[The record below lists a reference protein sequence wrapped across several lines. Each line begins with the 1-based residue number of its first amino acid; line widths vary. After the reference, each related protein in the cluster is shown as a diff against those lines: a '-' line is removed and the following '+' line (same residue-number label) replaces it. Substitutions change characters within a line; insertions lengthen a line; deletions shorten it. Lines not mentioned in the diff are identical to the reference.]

1 MNQKTFKIV
10 VSICLIITL
19 IGINFFAVGKN
30 IAIAIYENLESQPI
44 QISNTNIEFDTYFK
58 EGETK
63 THSKTMSISNGDNL
77 YINLRINNTGVLNDA
92 KITINDPNF
101 QIANTIENQYIKSIE
116 GNSINLNQIVYGN
129 NIEIEI
135 PIKFQKQ
142 EQMNL
147 NYFNKETSIS
157 LEGEYKDQDENSRN
171 VKGEITIA
179 GIWVDEPQVT
189 LTQEIEKYFTLT
201 SGKNLLQQ
209 KIEIEVMN
217 NVLPIRNEQITVQAP
232 AIESEIPEIVAIIN
246 NGTKLEESQ
255 YSYNKETGLLT
266 ITKNN
271 EANSQNIINWGIG
284 KDTYKVIYN
293 YTSENVS
300 SQEATL
306 STNAQVNIYTIE
318 QPIQLQEQKQ
328 EALEVKGN
336 SVSISSDIQE
346 ELLYKGYMYANSE
359 RETTYTEKI
368 ELEISDINE
377 ITQINLSSKNSNF
390 VTQDGNEITTNNSVY
405 TKQTKINKEK
415 MIELFGE
422 DVEIEVLINGQDL
435 YQTINKDTETD
446 DEGNVVIS
454 YDTDSTV
461 TLRFSNPIKEGTL
474 ELTQQKAIKGNT
486 GYDKQTLKAVT
497 ELADYYECQTDLG
510 SEESRQT
517 VKLEDTITDAKVEI
531 NTKSLSTLQKNEN
544 VQIVITLLRG
554 NNRYDLYTNPTI
566 RVKMPEELQE
576 IKVKS
581 IQKLMADELEFDT
594 VRWLKEE
601 KVIEIKMKGTQTQF
615 ANDTSTGDQIIIQA
629 DITLDKTTP
638 TKTSQIIMTYTN
650 ENGSQES
657 YEKSIDM
664 QLNSKSG
671 ILMYNKI
678 SGYNEAGEIQETI
691 DEEIPNASLDVNSQA
706 RTVSQE
712 VAIVNNYQDQ
722 INEVVVTGKIPT
734 KTEETINGQE
744 LIGTIDT
751 QLSNVIEVSNPEAK
765 VSYSAEDNATPDS
778 QTWTDNPEGAKSY
791 KIELQG
797 QTIEAGEKLSFDVNY
812 QIPENIEKDASAY
825 QKVSLQYSTNGSNQ
839 QMVSAISLTANQT
852 ANTQTGEGVENTENI
867 EGTEGENTQTEGN
880 LNIRMTAK
888 TGDKEIYD
896 GDELLEGQAVHYDI
910 TLTNNFDR
918 ELQGIKLL
926 AKQTNANF
934 YDQVAEYN
942 EYQDETFYYTREV
955 EGLTEKELTI
965 ESIPA
970 GETVTVSYEFAITK
984 VEDENSVTSGSI
996 TISGDSLV
1004 EKTID
1009 TYENP
1014 IKQANLKVYLTNPS
1028 MDSYNFVSPGV
1039 AYYTANVENMANET
1053 KNNINVEVHL
1063 PEIFN
1068 LREELYTQDD
1078 SRVTLVEIDES
1089 NNIVLFNISEIN
1101 AQETV
1106 NIDLAFDISTIT
1118 QQQVET
1124 SVYFTAEAENDES
1137 SYISNVWTK
1146 VVKSQYNN
1154 ITIEQQGSKQEQ
1166 IVKDQE
1172 RITYTAT
1179 IRSSGP
1185 DKETIQ
1191 VLDELPDGVE
1201 LKNLSI
1207 KHNGQE
1213 QQLFEEENIIGEFEG
1228 SITKYLIQIKQELNP
1243 GDELV
1248 VIAEVE
1254 IIGGTLEDQQ
1264 EINNVFIVEGELT
1277 SIESNEVKYI
1287 YEVEEEEIVDNPDD
1301 DDDIVIGATYGL
1313 SGVVWEDTNKNGIH
1327 ETNESLISGIN
1338 VYLSDYE
1345 TGEIIARTVTADD
1358 GSYQFTDLE
1367 QKQYI
1372 VIFGYDTTTYRI
1384 TEYKKSGISEQSNSD
1399 IINQE
1404 MSIDGNTAVFGI
1416 TDTITITNSDI
1427 INIDAGLIR
1436 NEKFDL
1442 SLNKYISRVTVQNQ
1456 EGVTTR
1462 EYAQEQLAKVE
1473 ITGKYLNG
1481 STVIVEYQIALRNEG
1496 ELAGYVTDIIDYIPN
1511 DLRFSSELNKDWY
1524 EGSDGKL
1531 HNISLSN
1538 ELLEPGQEKVVD
1550 LVLIKTMTNDNTG
1563 IVVNTAEINSDSN
1576 ELGIVDIDSIP
1587 GNYNQGEDDI
1597 STAELMISIKT
1608 GSEVTISIFVIGGA
1622 LLILGIG
1629 IFIIR
1634 RKEGNHE

>member
-271 EANSQNIINWGIG
+271 EANSQNIINWGTG

-446 DEGNVVIS
+446 DQGNIVIS
-454 YDTDSTV
+454 YDTESTI

-531 NTKSLSTLQKNEN
+531 NTTSLSALQKNEN

-576 IKVKS
+576 IEVKS

-638 TKTSQIIMTYTN
+638 TKASQIIVTYTN

-657 YEKSIDM
+657 YEKNIDM

-678 SGYNEAGEIQETI
+678 SGYNEAGETQETI
-691 DEEIPNASLDVNSQA
+691 DEEIPNASLDVNSPA

-1014 IKQANLKVYLTNPS
+1014 IKQANLKVYLTSPDIDSTTLPS
-1028 MDSYNFVSPGV
+1028 NGV
-1039 AYYTANVENMANET
+1039 AYYTANIENISNET
-1053 KNNINVEVHL
+1053 KNNIDVQIHM
-1063 PEIFN
+1063 PEIFE
-1068 LREELYTQDD
+1068 LEEELYTQSD
-1078 SRVTLVEIDES
+1078 SRIALVEIDQR
-1089 NNIVLFNISEIN
+1089 NNIATFRISSIN
-1101 AQETV
+1101 SQERIII
-1106 NIDLAFDISTIT
+1106 NLGFDISAIT
-1118 QQQVET
+1118 QQQEET
-1124 SVYFTAEAENDES
+1124 SIYFTATAENDEN

-1146 VVKSQYNN
+1146 TVISRYNN
-1154 ITIEQQGSKQEQ
+1154 VTIQQIGSKEEQ
-1166 IVKDQE
+1166 IVENGE

-1179 IRSSGP
+1179 IKNEGP
-1185 DKETIQ
+1185 GNETIHI
-1191 VLDELPDGVE
+1191 VDELPDGVE
-1201 LKNLSI
+1201 LRNLSI
-1207 KHNGQE
+1207 RYNGNE
-1213 QQLFEEENIIGEFEG
+1213 QQLYEEENIVGEFEG
-1228 SITKYLIQIKQELNP
+1228 TITQYMIQISHELNV

-1248 VIAEVE
+1248 IIAEVE
-1254 IIGGTLEDQQ
+1254 VIGGAIENQQ
-1264 EINNVFIVEGELT
+1264 EISNIFMVEGNLVST
-1277 SIESNEVKYI
+1277 QSNEITYVYREETIDYDDDEEI
-1287 YEVEEEEIVDNPDD
+1287 YESDD
-1301 DDDIVIGATYGL
+1301 MVHSL
-1313 SGVVWEDTNKNGIH
+1313 SGTVWEDTNKNGIH
-1327 ETNESLISGIN
+1327 EATEGTISGIN
-1338 VYLSDYE
+1338 VYLLDYE
-1345 TGEIIARTVTADD
+1345 TGEIIARTTTAED
-1358 GSYQFTDLE
+1358 GSYQFAELE
-1367 QKQYI
+1367 SKQYI
-1372 VIFGYDTTTYRI
+1372 VIFGYNTTTYRI
-1384 TEYKKSGISEQSNSD
+1384 TEYKKSGISEQANSD

-1404 MSIDGNTAVFGI
+1404 MTVDGNIGTYGI
-1416 TDTITITNSDI
+1416 TDTITITDSDI
-1427 INIDAGLIR
+1427 TNIDAGLIQ
-1436 NEKFDL
+1436 NERFDL
-1442 SLNKYISRVTVQNQ
+1442 SLAKYVSRVTVQNQ

-1462 EYAQEQLAKVE
+1462 EFSQEQLAKVE
-1473 ITGKYLNG
+1473 ITGRYLNG
-1481 STVIVEYQIALRNEG
+1481 STVIVEYQIVLRNEG
-1496 ELAGYVTDIIDYIPN
+1496 ELAGYVTDIIDYIPS

-1524 EGSDGKL
+1524 EGSDGRL
-1531 HNISLSN
+1531 HNTALSN
-1538 ELLEPGQEKVVD
+1538 ERLDPGQERIVN
-1550 LVLIKTMTNDNTG
+1550 LILIKTMTNDNTG
-1563 IVVNTAEINSDSN
+1563 IVVNTAEINNNSN
-1576 ELGIVDIDSIP
+1576 ELGIADIDSTP

-1597 STAELMISIKT
+1597 STAELIISVRT
-1608 GSEVTISIFVIGGA
+1608 GAEVTISIFIIGGA
-1622 LLILGIG
+1622 LIILGIV
-1629 IFIIR
+1629 IFVIR